1 MRLRS
6 LDLER
11 YGSFTS
17 KRLTFRTDALL
28 HVVYGPNEAGKSTC
42 LSAIAD
48 LLFGFQKSTVLDFL
62 HVSKD
67 LLIGATVAREDGT
80 ALTFRRRK
88 GYKRTLIDSHGE
100 ELADDALVPFLG
112 GISREVF
119 LRAFGLNAATL
130 RASAKEL
137 GDSDG
142 DLATALFTAASGLRG
157 FSDLRSQLDADA
169 ARLFAPRAR
178 DRRLHQALGQYEAAR
193 KTIKDR
199 ELRSSDYKA
208 ILSEIANAEARL
220 HQISELKASGIA
232 ELARLK
238 RLKAAQS
245 LIRQIDAEI
254 ERLEGFRALPQISN
268 VTLRELETALDQ
280 HDAAIRD
287 LEKSRLEEREIELEH
302 DSIRVDNG
310 LVAQSAGIDGLYSRV
325 EAYRLALRDRPRVQ
339 AEAAKLEADLADLGA
354 RLGCGPEKD
363 LAEGRPTDAEL
374 VRVQELM
381 DQGRSML
388 ERLTAIR
395 DTLSSEEATLKAHAG
410 RRAQTDAP
418 VDPTPFRSRLAA
430 LRPDLKKVE
439 SGRAAAET
447 LARDIRTLREES
459 ARLRPSINDLEAL
472 AAAPLPSTEVIER
485 YRSTL
490 DEHAARSAQE
500 TDRVRSCE
508 AGIEQLRARLTA
520 LRHERAVP
528 TREQLDAARMQ
539 RGEAWNLI
547 RSALFGERALQ
558 PETVAEGVSR
568 FEQLVSEADRLAD
581 DIAAD
586 AERVFAIADLDRRL
600 EQEAAKG
607 AELARGLEEIE
618 RVRACGLAEWE
629 ELWSSVGVV
638 PLDPRDMKSWRS
650 AVTSLLE
657 RRDTIRGRQDE
668 QAAIEEHGRALL
680 VPLNGLANELRLAP
694 YEGADVLIMARYVEE
709 AIEAMARNWAEARE
723 DEALIAETRRRIGDL
738 QQAQEQGEQACAE
751 WRACFDRAVAA
762 ISLKP
767 GASLA
772 EAAAASAGWQ
782 RLPSLQKELD
792 SLRKR
797 VRGMERDT
805 IEPFESEARAVVAD
819 LAPDLASLPLD
830 VAVTEVQS
838 RVGEAKKARVL
849 RENLAMRL
857 TRARAKVR
865 TAGEVHERVQKAVAE
880 AASVMGQPA
889 EADLR
894 SLIADIKARSEIEA
908 LLRGLR
914 QQLGAATEQHSEAEL
929 RAALVDFDAD
939 RAEAELIRLTEANTQ
954 LDQEGREIYA
964 ARERHQTRLAEI
976 EGGVGAE
983 EAHQMRHVAEAQ
995 ILETAREYLVHKLGS
1010 LLIGAAL
1017 ARHRAQNQSPLMTRA
1032 GILFNALTAGAFIGL
1047 EQAIGDDDVPRLIAR
1062 RASGTTLTTGEM
1074 SEGTV
1079 DQLYLALRLAYLQDY
1094 ASRAGAVPFI
1104 GDDLFATFDDERAG
1118 HGLETLASFGL
1129 AVQPILF
1136 THHSH
1141 IVELAQR
1148 RLGSKVDVVDLS
1160 EVRLAAPAR
1169 VALAG

>member
-17 KRLTFRTDALL
+17 KRLTFRTDARL

-48 LLFGFQKSTVLDFL
+48 LLFGFEKSTAFDFL
-62 HVSKD
+62 HDSKD
-67 LLIGATVAREDGT
+67 LRIGATVAREDGT

-88 GYKRTLIDSHGE
+88 GYKRTLIDAHDK

-130 RASAKEL
+130 RASAKEP
-137 GDSDG
+137 GNSDG

-157 FSDLRSQLDADA
+157 FSDLRSLLETDA
-169 ARLFAPRAR
+169 AKLFAPRAR
-178 DRRLHQALGQYEAAR
+178 DRRLHQALGQYEIAR
-193 KTIKDR
+193 KTIKER

-208 ILSEIANAEARL
+208 ILSAIANAEARL
-220 HQISELKASGIA
+220 HEISELKANGIA
-232 ELARLK
+232 ELARIK
-238 RLKAAQS
+238 RLKAAQP

-254 ERLEGFRALPQISN
+254 ERLEGFKALPQISN
-268 VTLRELETALDQ
+268 VALRELETALDR

-287 LEKSRLEEREIELEH
+287 SEKSRLEEREIELEH
-302 DSIRVDNG
+302 DGIRVDDA
-310 LVAQSAGIDGLYSRV
+310 LVAQSARIDGLYSRV

-339 AEAAKLEADLADLGA
+339 AEAAKLEVDLADLA
-354 RLGCGPEKD
+354 TRLGFEAGEG
-363 LAEGRPTDAEL
+363 LAQERPTDAEL
-374 VRVQELM
+374 ARVQELM
-381 DQGRSML
+381 DQGRSLL
-388 ERLTAIR
+388 ERLAATR
-395 DTLSSEEATLKAHAG
+395 DTLSSEETALKTHAG

-418 VDPTPFRSRLAA
+418 VDPTPFRSRLTA
-430 LRPDLKKVE
+430 LKPDLKKVE

-447 LARDIRTLREES
+447 ITRDVRNLREEA
-459 ARLRPSINDLEAL
+459 ARLRPSIEDLEAL
-472 AAAPLPSTEVIER
+472 AAAPLPSAEMIER

-490 DEHAARSAQE
+490 DEVAARSAQE
-500 TDRVRSCE
+500 AERVRSCE
-508 AGIEQLRARLTA
+508 AGVDQLRGQLTE

-528 TREQLDAARMQ
+528 TREQLDAARTQ
-539 RGEAWNLI
+539 RGEAWSLI

-558 PETVAEGVSR
+558 PEGAAEGVSR
-568 FEQLVSEADRLAD
+568 FEQLVADADRLAD

-600 EQEAAKG
+600 EQETAKG
-607 AELARGLEEIE
+607 AELARGLEVIE
-618 RVRACGLAEWE
+618 RLRASRLAEWE
-629 ELWSSVGVV
+629 ELWSPVGVA
-638 PLDPRDMKSWRS
+638 PLEPGDMKSWRS
-650 AVTSLLE
+650 SVASLLE
-657 RRDTIRGRQDE
+657 RRDALRARQDE
-668 QAAIEEHGRALL
+668 QAAIEEQGRTLL

-709 AIEAMARNWAEARE
+709 AIEAVARNWAEARE
-723 DEALIAETRRRIGDL
+723 DEALLAEVRRRIGDL
-738 QQAQEQGEQACAE
+738 QQAQEQGERALAE
-751 WRACFDRAVAA
+751 WRARFDTAVAT
-762 ISLKP
+762 IGLKP
-767 GASLA
+767 GASLT

-782 RLPSLQKELD
+782 RLPGLQKELD

-805 IEPFESEARAVVAD
+805 IGPFESEARAVAAD

-830 VAVTEVQS
+830 GAVKELQS
-838 RVGEAKKARVL
+838 RVGEAKKVRVL
-849 RENLAMRL
+849 REDLAMRL
-857 TRARAKVR
+857 TRARARVR
-865 TAGEVHERVQKAVAE
+865 TAGEIHERALKAVAE
-880 AASVMGQPA
+880 AASAMDQPA

-894 SLIADIKARSEIEA
+894 TLIADIKARSEIETS
-908 LLRGLR
+908 LRGLR
-914 QQLGAATEQHSEAEL
+914 QQLGAATEQHDEAEL
-929 RAALVDFDAD
+929 RATLADFDAD

-954 LDQEGREIYA
+954 LDQEGKETYA
-964 ARERHQTRLAEI
+964 ARDRQQTRLAEI

-995 ILETAREYLVHKLGS
+995 ISETAREYLVLKLSS

-1017 ARHRAQNQSPLMTRA
+1017 ARHRANNQSPLMTRA
-1032 GILFNALTAGAFIGL
+1032 GILFNALTAGTFTGL

-1094 ASRAGAVPFI
+1094 ASRAEAVPFI
-1104 GDDLFATFDDERAG
+1104 GDDLFATFDDERACQ
-1118 HGLETLASFGL
+1118 GLETLASFGL
-1129 AVQPILF
+1129 VVQPILF

-1141 IVELAQR
+1141 IVEIAR
-1148 RLGSKVDVVDLS
+1148 SRLGSKVDVMDLS
-1160 EVRLAAPAR
+1160 EVQLAPPERLAFA
-1169 VALAG
+1169 V